1 MRYDQFEL
9 NFDISEHPGIDRHR
23 IVIAYDTPDHS
34 RRRKMAKM
42 AVSYAT
48 RVQKSVYE
56 AMLTDAQLRIL
67 AGGMARIA
75 DAEEDDIR
83 LYPQCARCMEL
94 RKLIGKAMP
103 PASPILIVA

>member
-1 MRYDQFEL
+1 
-9 NFDISEHPGIDRHR
+9 
-23 IVIAYDTPDHS
+23 
-34 RRRKMAKM
+34 
-42 AVSYAT
+42 
-48 RVQKSVYE
+48 
-56 AMLTDAQLRIL
+56 MLTDAQLRIL